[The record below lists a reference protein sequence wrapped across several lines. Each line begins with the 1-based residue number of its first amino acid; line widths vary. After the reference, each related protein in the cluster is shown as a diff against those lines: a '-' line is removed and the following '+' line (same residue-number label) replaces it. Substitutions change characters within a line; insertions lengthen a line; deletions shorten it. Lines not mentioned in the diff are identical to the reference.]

1 MLTSRINNEVYC
13 IRCRSG
19 GWSNGRTNGL
29 MESGINVETDRR
41 WVLPALRKAL
51 SQSRT
56 EATMSFCRFVES
68 TEAESRQANRIAG
81 FLSMHSLALAKQ
93 NEFPSQQLSAPS
105 KLNVKRR
112 NR

>member
-1 MLTSRINNEVYC
+1 MKFIVHVAGVVDGLKDERTVRWKVELMLKQ
-13 IRCRSG
+13 
-19 GWSNGRTNGL
+19 
-29 MESGINVETDRR
+29 TDRQ
-41 WVLPALRKAL
+41 WVLPSLRKAL
-51 SQSRT
+51 PQSRT